1 MSRLWQC
8 WAGALAACLLVVA
21 TGGAPASATPRSTGT
36 PTAVVSAG
44 PASGSRPPAGGATG
58 GEMTAWTSPMDLL
71 LQPFPRVSADNT
83 TVREIA
89 TVAVGGT
96 SVRLRLSNGWGP
108 VPLTVGAVSVAERD
122 GTTGAGAVPGTLV
135 PVTFG
140 GSRSVTVPAGQDVT
154 SDSAALTVTAGET
167 LVVSIW
173 VPGVAPVSVHDC
185 CQGRVVSYYTRNGGG
200 DRTASLSGA
209 VFTGKDW
216 WDRWLS
222 AVEVGGSQAQGT
234 VVALGDSITDGFG
247 YQTAGFS
254 WVGALNQRI
263 AQLPADQQVAVVN
276 EGIAGNTLTAFPP
289 GHNSSGEDNTFAASG
304 GGTPGL
310 ERLGRDALDLPG
322 VRAVVVLLGTND
334 IWFGYTDNDP
344 PYGSAASI
352 IGGMKQLI
360 AEVHAAG
367 LKVYGVP
374 LLPRLTSP
382 PCTQPG
388 NCRAEEW
395 GPAEQATLEAVDAWA
410 LAPGSGFDGV
420 INLAAVMG
428 DVYAGQCQPWAP
440 YPPYFNAD
448 NLHPNV
454 AGQTAMANAI
464 PTTLF
469 GLPEAPQLPP
479 VVVAVPTA
487 GCGAALT
494 AESVIAAASSPSGT
508 GAGASTT
515 TPPTSTSAVA
525 GAPTSSTTPTTTPT
539 TSATSPTTTPA
550 GSSPPGSQT
559 TAPLASGQG
568 RRGAVG
574 GANGGAGGTNTLL
587 LAALAVVAVLL
598 GAVAWRLHSRG
609 GLRGG

>member
-1 MSRLWQC
+1 MGRFVARRAATLVAFLLVAGV
-8 WAGALAACLLVVA
+8 AGASAR
-21 TGGAPASATPRSTGT
+21 ATPLEAA
-36 PTAVVSAG
+36 AVASVSSL
-44 PASGSRPPAGGATG
+44 PSGSRPSSAGSTG
-58 GEMTAWTSPMDLL
+58 REVTAWTSPMDLL

-96 SVRLRLSNGWGP
+96 SVRLRLSNEWGP
-108 VPLTVGAVSVAERD
+108 VPLTIGAVSVAERE
-122 GTTGAGAVPGTLV
+122 GVSGAGAVPGTLV
-135 PVTFG
+135 PVSFG
-140 GSRSVTVPAGQDVT
+140 GSRSVTVPAGQEVT

-173 VPGVAPVSVHDC
+173 APGVAPVSVHDC
-185 CQGRVVSYYTRNGGG
+185 CQGRVVAYYTRNGGG
-200 DRTASLSGA
+200 DQTASLSGA

-234 VVALGDSITDGFG
+234 VVAFGDSITDGFG

-254 WVGALNQRI
+254 WVSALNQRI
-263 AQLPADQQVAVVN
+263 AQLPPAQQVAVVN

-289 GHNSSGEDNTFAASG
+289 GRNSSGEDNSFAASG

-352 IGGMKQLI
+352 IAGMKQLI

-410 LAPGSGFDGV
+410 LAPGSGFDAV
-420 INLAAVMG
+420 VNLAAVMG
-428 DVYAGQCQPWAP
+428 DVYGGQCQPWAP

-454 AGQTAMANAI
+454 AGQTAMANAV

-479 VVVAVPTA
+479 VVAAVPTA
-487 GCGAALT
+487 GCGPALT
-494 AESVIAAASSPSGT
+494 AENVMAAASSPAATGT
-508 GAGASTT
+508 GGSTT
-515 TPPTSTSAVA
+515 SPPTSTSTGT
-525 GAPTSSTTPTTTPT
+525 GAPTSTTAPPTSLAAPTTT
-539 TSATSPTTTPA
+539 A
-550 GSSPPGSQT
+550 GSQPQGSRT
-559 TAPLASGQG
+559 TGPLASGQDQG
-568 RRGAVG
+568 QG
-574 GANGGAGGTNTLL
+574 GAAGGAGSGAGGTNALL

-598 GAVAWRLHSRG
+598 GAVAWRLRGRG
-609 GLRGG
+609 GMRSG